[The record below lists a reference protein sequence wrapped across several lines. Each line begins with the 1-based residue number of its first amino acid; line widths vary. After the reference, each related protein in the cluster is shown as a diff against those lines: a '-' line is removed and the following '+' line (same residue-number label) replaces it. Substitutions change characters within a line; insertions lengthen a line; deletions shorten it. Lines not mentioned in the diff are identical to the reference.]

1 MFIHR
6 LQGRLEAMNAEKKIM
21 EVWREKYNI
30 VNTDMDA
37 ADAIV
42 QEGKKAKTH
51 DEIESCY
58 TKLKVWFCA
67 ICMVKR
73 KKCAK
78 MFGVCIIE
86 EKR

>member
-1 MFIHR
+1 
-6 LQGRLEAMNAEKKIM
+6 
-21 EVWREKYNI
+21 
-30 VNTDMDA
+30 MDA

-58 TKLKVWFCA
+58 TKLKVWFCI